1 MSRPLRPLA
10 AIACAG
16 WLLTFQP
23 ASAQDPLADLPDPT
37 SPDALREVASRLGEE
52 AKDRALI
59 ADLLDKTL
67 KGSDGDTIG
76 KVRDFV
82 LVPGG
87 RLIAA
92 IVETTDGPRIALPF
106 TAVKLVGSA
115 QSRGLEVPLTASEV
129 SEMEELES
137 LADSLTR

>member
-10 AIACAG
+10 AVACAG
-16 WLLTFQP
+16 WLLTFH
-23 ASAQDPLADLPDPT
+23 AAAAQDPLAGLPEPSD
-37 SPDALREVASRLGEE
+37 PDALREVASRLGEE

-59 ADLLDKTL
+59 ADLLGKPL

-82 LVPGG
+82 VIPGG

-92 IVETTDGPRIALPF
+92 IVQTPDGPRIAVPF
-106 TAVKLVGSA
+106 TAVKLVGAA

-129 SEMEELES
+129 SGMEELES
-137 LADSLTR
+137 LAGSLTH